1 MASYVVVGDDV
12 GNYKYY
18 YTADLQTLG
27 FPTQLHVTRRRRH
40 TTWSGEWSS
49 DVCSAVL
56 TTTSYATVNVT
67 SQVTD
72 DLSGVLY
79 ADMYFVSPSGTHLA
93 HGQIGR
99 ASCRERV

>member
-1 MASYVVVGDDV
+1 MSAWGNFNFARNSVKPLFLLFLAAIASLPALASDTTPPTLTSFTFSP
-12 GNYKYY
+12 
-18 YTADLQTLG
+18 TA
-27 FPTQLHVTRRRRH
+27 VN
-40 TTWSGEWSS
+40 
-49 DVCSAVL
+49 